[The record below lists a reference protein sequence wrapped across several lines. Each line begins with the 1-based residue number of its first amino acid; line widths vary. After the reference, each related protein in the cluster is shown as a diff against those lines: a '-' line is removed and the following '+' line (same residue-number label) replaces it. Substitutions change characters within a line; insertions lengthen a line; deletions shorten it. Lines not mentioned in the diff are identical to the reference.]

1 VPTDGK
7 SRDRFFCKFC
17 CKFSCIANSD
27 IAVCRKSRAL
37 GKLGRS
43 GNRFMQQ
50 SPISSVPGNRVTR
63 YRNSQPRF
71 VRLYGLGES
80 GGKIARDIGGW
91 AGPNVAVQSGNRAV
105 GWREIAGD
113 EADPETNMIV
123 VVCEEGDHVLFNA
136 DHNKPKSLVTF
147 VLLQKVSNAL
157 VVADENFAKARNR
170 CDLFVTTSDA
180 DYVGDLISNLAS

>member
-1 VPTDGK
+1 
-7 SRDRFFCKFC
+7 
-17 CKFSCIANSD
+17 
-27 IAVCRKSRAL
+27 
-37 GKLGRS
+37 
-43 GNRFMQQ
+43 MQQ
-50 SPISSVPGNRVTR
+50 SPISSVPGNRVAR
-63 YRNSQPRF
+63 YRNSEPRF
-71 VRLYGLGES
+71 VRLYGLGEY

-91 AGPNVAVQSGNRAV
+91 AGPNVAVRSGNRAV
-105 GWREIAGD
+105 GWQEIAGD
-113 EADPETNMIV
+113 EVDPETNMIV

-180 DYVGDLISNLAS
+180 DYVSDLISNLAS

>member
-1 VPTDGK
+1 MK
-7 SRDRFFCKFC
+7 RC
-17 CKFSCIANSD
+17 
-27 IAVCRKSRAL
+27 AL
-37 GKLGRS
+37 AKLGRS
-43 GNRFMQQ
+43 GSRLMQQ
-50 SPISSVPGNRVTR
+50 SPTSSVPGNRIAR

-71 VRLYGLGES
+71 VRVYGLGEY
-80 GGKIARDIGGW
+80 GGQIARHIGGW
-91 AGPNVAVQSGNRAV
+91 AGPNVAVRSGNQAV
-105 GWREIAGD
+105 GWPEIAGD

-147 VLLQKVSNAL
+147 ILLQKVSNAL

-180 DYVGDLISNLAS
+180 DYVSDLINNLAS